1 MAALDFRQEAQ
12 SLLEYTRAL
21 RRDFHRHPELGFQEH
36 RTAGIVA
43 RTLRQ
48 WGLDVQEGVGKT
60 GVVAWLKGE
69 HPGPTVLVRADMDA
83 LPIQEENETDY
94 ASQNPG
100 VMHACGHDAH
110 TAMLLTVAR
119 ILSAHPEVV
128 HGTVKFVFQPAE
140 EGMGGAERMIE
151 DGVLEGVD
159 YALAMHVW
167 NERPVGWLGI
177 VPGPAMAAAERF
189 HVRVIGKGGHAAH
202 PDFTE
207 DPVATAAQVVS
218 ALQTVVSRHVDPLKA
233 AVVSVTMLQAGTA
246 FNIVPPEAHLEGT
259 IRTFEPEVTREV
271 EMRFRRIVHG
281 VAQGMGCRA
290 EITLD
295 DLTPAVINDPEVT
308 EVVRQTAADLFPE
321 AQIDTTHRTMGS
333 EDMAFMMYDIPGC
346 YFFVGSANAA
356 KGLDAPHHHPRFDID
371 EDVLPIGVALMAASI
386 AAVGRRFAAS

>member
-207 DPVATAAQVVS
+207 DPVVTAAQVVS